1 MKSRNNKFKSSRIE
15 IKYIWVMN
23 EKLNGSRKSSI
34 VAVMLNSAD
43 SQAKLAQQ
51 KAKDQANLPN
61 SNQLEKQI
69 KNISNIV
76 EGFQNNMASMYNQKE
91 DIFMKIFKKKIY
103 SLQQEIREL
112 RDQQGED
119 TYVFRKDKF
128 VQELLKDNNYLRNEL
143 SKLDG
148 LYK

>member
-1 MKSRNNKFKSSRIE
+1 
-15 IKYIWVMN
+15 MN
-23 EKLNGSRKSSI
+23 EKFDGSRKSSI

-76 EGFQNNMASMYNQKE
+76 EGFQSNMASMYNQKE

-128 VQELLKDNNYLRNEL
+128 VQELLNDNNYLRNEL